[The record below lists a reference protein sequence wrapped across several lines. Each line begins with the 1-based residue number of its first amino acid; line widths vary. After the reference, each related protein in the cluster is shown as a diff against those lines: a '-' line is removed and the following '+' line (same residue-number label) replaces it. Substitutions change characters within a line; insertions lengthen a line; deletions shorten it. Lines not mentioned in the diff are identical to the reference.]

1 MFIPNSVR
9 GLRRLL
15 FLSAVLIVVLFAL
28 AASNYYADYRDDQ
41 AKDRDSLRLAQ
52 MNQMVD
58 SLRSYALQ
66 HGSYPHCL
74 YKKDGCVA
82 LEDDPAFPSV
92 PKDPYTGLPFNYTSF
107 AGQGG
112 ICNGYHLGM
121 SLERTASQA
130 LLTGSDAPPKDASLL
145 CAGSEADFSG
155 LSSSVGGHPCGT
167 DVGTAQPTNA
177 HDGETCYDIQRL
189 RLP

>member
-15 FLSAVLIVVLFAL
+15 FLTTMLTAAL
-28 AASNYYADYRDDQ
+28 AALVALSYFNTYTDDR

-52 MNQMVD
+52 MNRMVD
-58 SLRSYALQ
+58 SLRSYAIA
-66 HGSYPHCL
+66 HGSYPNCL
-74 YKKDGCVA
+74 YKKDGCQA
-82 LEDDPAFPSV
+82 LEDDPAFSSV
-92 PKDPYTGLPFNYTSF
+92 PKDPYTGLPFNYASF
-107 AGQGG
+107 KGPGG

-130 LLTGSDAPPKDASLL
+130 LLTGSDAPPKEQNLL
-145 CAGSEADFSG
+145 CADSEADFSG

-167 DVGTAQPTNA
+167 DVGTPQPTDA
-177 HDGETCYDIQRL
+177 ADGETCYDIQRL